1 MKDVINKLLNFV
13 TTLIIIL
20 LFISV
25 VASFQTTFLGKKYNN
40 FFGYSLFE
48 IKTASMSGEMEIG
61 DWILVKVTKDVKLN
75 DIITFENEGSFVT
88 HRIIETYKDTYI
100 TKGDTNT
107 AKDTPVN
114 KNQIVGKLV
123 KVLPKFGIIKKTLFN
138 TQVLIVLIL
147 TLIVG
152 CYLFK
157 KDEKEQPKEKKSLKE
172 KLLPNKDNELEL
184 KLEEIF
190 NKEEVELVE
199 ESEEQ
204 LFPKI
209 QENPKSIAN
218 TVTLSRITVDMNSKT
233 LSSLHKKIEDTN
245 SLEIIDET
253 EELSPKKEKI
263 KKEIKITNKKI
274 LLGKNEKNL
283 IKKGI
288 ELKENEIL
296 ELVKIILDKEFL
308 EGDIK
313 TITNKFLKIYI
324 EVKYIN
330 QGDTNETVTI
340 TSFKKNVDDCLLKF
354 SKALQKDTSSS
365 ATKKK
370 IENITKTFILIN
382 KLDLNKANIDKII
395 ESEKNINFNNKKTT
409 IKQIKKII
417 KEYDTK
423 VDNYFKKMSTN
434 KFELIVKQVQ
444 KTNMYNTNLSSNI
457 QFNKLFSNYSINKTY
472 EDDVVTEDLREL
484 QLKILSLKILED
496 MLELSYK
503 KKYLINLNDSILK
516 KEKKLKSTLGNI
528 DDIYSQGKIYILLS
542 VESLI
547 LNYKIISN
555 LIKDGYKFAVE
566 LSYNDVSE
574 VPNIRK
580 FLCVI
585 EYIFIKNGEL
595 SKSEILNNIPSELED
610 KIIYI
615 NKTLIEGPV
624 IK

>member
-1 MKDVINKLLNFV
+1 
-13 TTLIIIL
+13 
-20 LFISV
+20 
-25 VASFQTTFLGKKYNN
+25 
-40 FFGYSLFE
+40 
-48 IKTASMSGEMEIG
+48 
-61 DWILVKVTKDVKLN
+61 
-75 DIITFENEGSFVT
+75 
-88 HRIIETYKDTYI
+88 
-100 TKGDTNT
+100 
-107 AKDTPVN
+107 
-114 KNQIVGKLV
+114 
-123 KVLPKFGIIKKTLFN
+123 
-138 TQVLIVLIL
+138 
-147 TLIVG
+147 
-152 CYLFK
+152 
-157 KDEKEQPKEKKSLKE
+157 
-172 KLLPNKDNELEL
+172 
-184 KLEEIF
+184 
-190 NKEEVELVE
+190 
-199 ESEEQ
+199 
-204 LFPKI
+204 
-209 QENPKSIAN
+209 
-218 TVTLSRITVDMNSKT
+218 
-233 LSSLHKKIEDTN
+233 
-245 SLEIIDET
+245 
-253 EELSPKKEKI
+253 
-263 KKEIKITNKKI
+263 
-274 LLGKNEKNL
+274 
-283 IKKGI
+283 
-288 ELKENEIL
+288 
-296 ELVKIILDKEFL
+296 
-308 EGDIK
+308 
-313 TITNKFLKIYI
+313 
-324 EVKYIN
+324 
-330 QGDTNETVTI
+330 
-340 TSFKKNVDDCLLKF
+340 
-354 SKALQKDTSSS
+354 
-365 ATKKK
+365 
-370 IENITKTFILIN
+370 
-382 KLDLNKANIDKII
+382 
-395 ESEKNINFNNKKTT
+395 
-409 IKQIKKII
+409 
-417 KEYDTK
+417 
-423 VDNYFKKMSTN
+423 MSTN